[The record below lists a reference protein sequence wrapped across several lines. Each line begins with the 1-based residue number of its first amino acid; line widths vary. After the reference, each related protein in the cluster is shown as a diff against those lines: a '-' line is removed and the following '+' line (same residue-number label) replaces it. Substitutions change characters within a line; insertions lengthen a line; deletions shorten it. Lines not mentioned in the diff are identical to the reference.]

1 MTNNRDEFSEET
13 KRVLTLRV
21 AARCSNP
28 ECRKP
33 TSGPNTDPKKATN
46 VGVAA
51 HICAAAP
58 GGPRYDAT
66 MSPEERKSPCNGIW
80 LCQTCAK
87 LIDSD
92 EKYYTKEKLH
102 NWKNL
107 AESVA
112 RLALEKTAYTEAA
125 TIENYEGR
133 WFSSKEEGVQVKWG
147 YSRIDNYCKLSPGS
161 IVLLAGYTET
171 DASVYAQNIVRQ
183 IIKASGRGIYFN
195 LKESSTDIMTKMLAA
210 ESFIKSEHIRTAV
223 LTEEEW
229 THLCAAIW
237 VLGNSQLLYEPYNL
251 NRSMGQ
257 LLLKGVQYGNADFV
271 VIDDLY
277 GLGLDGNALSSF
289 MYQLRSA
296 ATESKTTIFIVVN
309 IDDKPKRMD
318 KRPMLSD
325 PKISELHKFADVVQF
340 IYWDDFD
347 NYTSKNDIVK
357 MEVIMAKNYTDTKTC
372 TIRLAKLHQYSAVA
386 ELEEGD
392 DKSFAQKY
400 PGVIAGLDLFAEYL
414 ESM

>member
-1 MTNNRDEFSEET
+1 MSTNRDDFSEET
-13 KRVLTLRV
+13 KRVLSLRV

-28 ECRKP
+28 ECRKS
-33 TSGPNTDPKKATN
+33 TSGPNTDPKKVTN

-58 GGPRYDAT
+58 GGPRYDAA

-92 EKYYTKEKLH
+92 EEYYTKEKLH
-102 NWKNL
+102 NWKKI

-112 RLALEKTAYTEAA
+112 RLALEKTAYTEAPI
-125 TIENYEGR
+125 IENYEGR
-133 WFSSKEEGVQVKWG
+133 WFPSKEKEVQIKWG
-147 YSRIDNYCKLSPGS
+147 YPRVDDHCKLSAGS

-171 DASVYAQNIVRQ
+171 DVSVYAQNVVRQ
-183 IIKASGRGIYFN
+183 IIKANGRGIYFN

-210 ESFIKSEHIRTAV
+210 ESYVKSERIRIGK

-229 THLCAAIW
+229 THLCVSIGAF
-237 VLGNSQLLYEPYNL
+237 GDSQLLFEPYNL
-251 NRSMGQ
+251 TQSMGQ
-257 LLLKGVQYGNADFV
+257 HLLKAVQYGNADFV
-271 VIDDLY
+271 VIDDLS
-277 GLGLDGNALSSF
+277 GLDLDGNALRSF
-289 MYQLRSA
+289 MYQLRSVA
-296 ATESKTTIFIVVN
+296 AESKTTVFIVLN

-325 PKISELHKFADVVQF
+325 PKISELHKFTDVVQF
-340 IYWDDFD
+340 VYWDDFK
-347 NYTSKNDIVK
+347 NYPSKNDIIK
-357 MEVIMAKNYTDTKTC
+357 MEVIMAKNYTDTKVY
-372 TIRLAKLHQYSAVA
+372 TIRLAKLFQYSAVA

-392 DKSFAQKY
+392 DKTFAQKY
-400 PGVIAGLDLFAEYL
+400 PGVITGLELFAEYL
-414 ESM
+414 GSM